1 MVGSLLRA
9 SSGGSALL
17 KEFMLQEY
25 FDEMKYGDWT
35 CSSLLDAD
43 TVIERSKIF
52 AFHPTVREL
61 HGYVLDDENT
71 SNHHFLIT
79 VEPMA
84 GSVFFLSHDDASR
97 VVFESAADF
106 LYSVRK
112 AQVEG
117 LSISDLHPRLSPVAR
132 DQTALENFVH
142 ALLRKG
148 CNDLV
153 VSLVPSLDLE
163 NLSLL
168 QLLTSDADFFLGE
181 AVAME
186 IEKRPSVALLPIAT
200 TCADHVHT
208 QVAAAGSRA
217 VRRIQQLL

>member
-1 MVGSLLRA
+1 
-9 SSGGSALL
+9 
-17 KEFMLQEY
+17 
-25 FDEMKYGDWT
+25 
-35 CSSLLDAD
+35 
-43 TVIERSKIF
+43 
-52 AFHPTVREL
+52 
-61 HGYVLDDENT
+61 
-71 SNHHFLIT
+71 
-79 VEPMA
+79 MA

-112 AQVEG
+112 AQFEG